1 VINSVV
7 IAMGVVL
14 RIIFSGPATTHSSLM
29 VQSYRDVTLIS
40 MQLCQASA
48 DLIIFWSGQPLTRAF
63 QRPAGSFN
71 PVSHLFCQTD
81 LEVTAAAFACVCSV
95 TLALGIFYGSFLN
108 ERADEHWAGAWHMA
122 FWALR
127 VGEDGCVG
135 SLVGALAACGGFA
148 VGERVSRYTRRCT
161 QARIACKCS
170 PWRPSPHYLPT
181 GEQKARGEATCPV
194 RRAARGFGAFSRE

>member
-1 VINSVV
+1 MINSVV

-29 VQSYRDVTLIS
+29 GQSYRDVTLIS

-48 DLIIFWSGQPLTRAF
+48 DLFIFWSGQPLTRAF

-81 LEVTAAAFACVCSV
+81 VEVTAAAFACVCSV

-108 ERADEHWAGAWHMA
+108 ERADKHWAGAWHMA

-148 VGERVSRYTRRCT
+148 VGERVSRCTRRCT
-161 QARIACKCS
+161 RRYAS
-170 PWRPSPHYLPT
+170 PYCMQVLTMAPRSPLSPH
-181 GEQKARGEATCPV
+181 R
-194 RRAARGFGAFSRE
+194 